1 MRLDVARG
9 LSIDEAEIEI
19 SYIQAGGPGGQN
31 VNKVATAAQLRF
43 DARTTLSLPNP
54 VKARLQALAG
64 QRVTR
69 DGVIVITAR
78 QYRSQERNR
87 QDAIA
92 RLLALIR
99 EAAQPP
105 VIRRATRPSFG
116 ERQRRLETKNHRAT
130 TKRNRT
136 LRDAD

>member
-1 MRLDVARG
+1 MKIDIARG

-19 SYIQAGGPGGQN
+19 SFIQAGGPGGQN

-43 DARTTLSLPNP
+43 DARFTLSLPNP

-87 QDAIA
+87 QDAID

-136 LRDAD
+136 FRDAE